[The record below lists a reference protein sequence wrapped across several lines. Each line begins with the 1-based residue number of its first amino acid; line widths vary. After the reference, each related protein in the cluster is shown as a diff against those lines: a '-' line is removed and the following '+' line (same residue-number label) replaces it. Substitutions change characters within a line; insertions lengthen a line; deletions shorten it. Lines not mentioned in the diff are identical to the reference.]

1 MLGIRKFYALASY
14 FCVNISSP
22 NTQGLRDL
30 QARQS
35 LAELLIAIKL
45 ERANG
50 KSRHK
55 RHVPVFLKIAPD
67 LARTASTILPRKLP
81 QTALTG

>member
-1 MLGIRKFYALASY
+1 MLGIRKFYGLASY

-30 QARQS
+30 QARRS

-50 KSRHK
+50 KARHK
-55 RHVPVFLKIAPD
+55 KTCAGVSENRA
-67 LARTASTILPRKLP
+67 
-81 QTALTG
+81 